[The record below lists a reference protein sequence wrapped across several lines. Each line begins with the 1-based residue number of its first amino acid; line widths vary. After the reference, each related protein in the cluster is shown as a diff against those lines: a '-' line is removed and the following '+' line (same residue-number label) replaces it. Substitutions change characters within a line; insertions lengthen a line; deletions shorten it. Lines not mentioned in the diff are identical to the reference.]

1 MLSFL
6 SPLFFQAVLLKT
18 ATSSGLFLVIPSIA
32 ASMMGTFVGFA
43 VMWTYRLKWP
53 IQTGTICL
61 LLSTIG
67 LANIRHDL
75 PEYVYLIILLPSS
88 IGQGFL
94 FAGSSLALLAVSK
107 QTEQAVVSST
117 INLWRSLG
125 QVIGVAT
132 SSLILQ
138 NSLIYYLN
146 QLVHGD
152 RRDEV
157 ISRVRKSVEE
167 VARLDPYYRQQ
178 VILSYE
184 GALRLTFTSC
194 IVLAFISVC
203 TIIPIR
209 LPRLGSVKR

>member
-1 MLSFL
+1 MLFFL
-6 SPLFFQAVLLKT
+6 SPLYFQAVLLKT

-61 LLSTIG
+61 LLGTIG
-67 LANIRHDL
+67 LANLRHDL
-75 PEYVYLIILLPSS
+75 PEYIHLIILLPSS

-125 QVIGVAT
+125 QVIGVAS

-138 NSLIYYLN
+138 TSLIYYLN

-194 IVLAFISVC
+194 IILAFISVC
-203 TIIPIR
+203 IIIPIH
-209 LPRLGSVKR
+209 LPRLSSVKQ